1 MALDVAAPAVL
12 KNPWYIVGEVPE
24 SACGPA
30 AERAAVPGSPGS
42 TSKLS
47 DSRMPIVLTPVTVAF
62 PAMVIWLAPMDR
74 ASVVGLVTVS
84 VVGLDSATGVVEVIA
99 SVVGE
104 AMIGSAVVMVAVAGA
119 DIVTVEPRIDAMV
132 APLGIPV
139 PLSVCPTA
147 NPLMLEAEVMLA
159 EPDVVMPVNA
169 VALVAVATADMVTAV
184 VDGQVTFSAVVMVAV
199 AFADIV
205 TVAALALM
213 AVMVVPL
220 GIPVPVTDCP
230 TDRPM
235 KLDTVVRTLLPEV
248 VKAVKMTLP
257 TEEMVVLNAMP
268 APVRRAPATSPERL
282 DTPVMT
288 VLPEV
293 VTPVKVAVTGV
304 LALAFPDIV
313 TSPVPTAAMVVPAGM
328 PVPVIG

>member
-1 MALDVAAPAVL
+1 M
-12 KNPWYIVGEVPE
+12 
-24 SACGPA
+24 
-30 AERAAVPGSPGS
+30 
-42 TSKLS
+42 
-47 DSRMPIVLTPVTVAF
+47 
-62 PAMVIWLAPMDR
+62 
-74 ASVVGLVTVS
+74 
-84 VVGLDSATGVVEVIA
+84 
-99 SVVGE
+99 
-104 AMIGSAVVMVAVAGA
+104 
-119 DIVTVEPRIDAMV
+119 
-132 APLGIPV
+132 
-139 PLSVCPTA
+139 
-147 NPLMLEAEVMLA
+147 
-159 EPDVVMPVNA
+159 
-169 VALVAVATADMVTAV
+169 ATADMVTAV